1 MYSSSILIQAIL
13 LQKHQITTMAHQPL
27 WNADEY
33 SLQLNSAQE
42 CNYPETPPQEAQR
55 PHHDHA
61 DMDPETPGSLEY
73 NDRDSSAGHSKINGG
88 EEAKKIDGPPC
99 GSSVSKGFTVSKLN
113 AKAPEFIPRGPLSP
127 LQAPTTPPILQ
138 AQQTR
143 PVVSQPLPRL
153 MIPQSPRPQAL
164 QVYSAGSPR
173 MPVQFPTSPAQVGQA
188 CFSASRPLAHG
199 SSPHHSPGA
208 GGLVEYYAEN
218 EASDAENTGSAASS
232 SLAKGGV
239 LTEELRQK
247 IVRQVEYYFS
257 DANLSTNDYLMKFVS
272 KDAEGFVP
280 IPVIASFKKV
290 KSLVSNYALVTA
302 ALRTSS
308 QLVVSEDGK
317 KVRRV
322 TPMSDAE
329 IEELQSRTVVAENL
343 PEDHTNENIEKIF
356 AAVGNVK
363 TVRICHP
370 QAANGSGLSGSRYP
384 RTDMLVSN
392 KLHALVEYETVEQAE
407 KAVAELNDER
417 NWRSGLRVRLLLRRA
432 SKSVHQTKVR
442 KAATE
447 NIDSN
452 GEEEEVSTSEA
463 VNDKQFEDSP
473 HQSERHE
480 FMGDEQHSS
489 EGGRRGRGRGW
500 GRGRGRVQLSV
511 GRSHPVGPPQCSSS
525 SIIEV
530 QGKQPPGPRM
540 PDGTRGFTMGR
551 GKPFASA
558 AV

>member
-1 MYSSSILIQAIL
+1 
-13 LQKHQITTMAHQPL
+13 MAQQPL

-33 SLQLNSAQE
+33 LLQLDLAQE
-42 CNYPETPPQEAQR
+42 YNYPQTPPQQAQR

-61 DMDPETPGSLEY
+61 DMEPETSGSVED
-73 NDRDSSAGHSKINGG
+73 NGRDSPAGDSKINGG
-88 EEAKKIDGPPC
+88 DEAKKIDGSPC
-99 GSSVSKGFTVSKLN
+99 GSSVSKGFTASKLN

-127 LQAPTTPPILQ
+127 LQAPTTPPIMQ
-138 AQQTR
+138 PQQSR

-164 QVYSAGSPR
+164 QVYSTGSPR
-173 MPVQFPTSPAQVGQA
+173 MPVQFPASPAQVGQA
-188 CFSASRPLAHG
+188 CFSATRPLALG
-199 SSPHHSPGA
+199 SSPHHSPG
-208 GGLVEYYAEN
+208 GGLVEYYVEH
-218 EASDAENTGSAASS
+218 EASDAENTGSAAFNTS
-232 SLAKGGV
+232 AKGGV

-272 KDAEGFVP
+272 KDPEGFVP

-290 KSLVSNYALVTA
+290 KSLISNYALVTA

-322 TPMSDAE
+322 SPMSDAE

-356 AAVGNVK
+356 AAVGSVK

-370 QAANGSGLSGSRYP
+370 QANGSSLSGSRYP

-417 NWRSGLRVRLLLRRA
+417 NWRSGLRVRLLLRRMV
-432 SKSVHQTKVR
+432 KSVHQTKVR
-442 KAATE
+442 KPATE

-452 GEEEEVSTSEA
+452 GEEEELSTSEA
-463 VNDKQFEDSP
+463 VNEKQFEDSP

-480 FMGDEQHSS
+480 FMGDEQHFA

-500 GRGRGRVQLSV
+500 GRGRGRGQLIS
-511 GRSHPVGPPQCSSS
+511 GRGHPVGPPQSPSS
-525 SIIEV
+525 SIIEF

-551 GKPFASA
+551 GKSFASET
-558 AV
+558 V

>member
-1 MYSSSILIQAIL
+1 MAQQPPWNAGEYL
-13 LQKHQITTMAHQPL
+13 LQL
-27 WNADEY
+27 D
-33 SLQLNSAQE
+33 SAQE
-42 CNYPETPPQEAQR
+42 SNYPQTPPQQAQR
-55 PHHDHA
+55 PHHDHV
-61 DMDPETPGSLEY
+61 DMDPEATGSMED
-73 NDRDSSAGHSKINGG
+73 NDRDSSAGDSKINGG
-88 EEAKKIDGPPC
+88 EEAKKIDGPQC
-99 GSSVSKGFTVSKLN
+99 GFSVRKGFTVSKLN

-127 LQAPTTPPILQ
+127 LQAPTTPPMLQ
-138 AQQTR
+138 PQQSR

-173 MPVQFPTSPAQVGQA
+173 MPVQFPVSPAQVGPA
-188 CFSASRPLAHG
+188 CFSPARPLVLA
-199 SSPHHSPGA
+199 SSPHHSPG
-208 GGLVEYYAEN
+208 GGLVEYYAEY
-218 EASDAENTGSAASS
+218 EASDAENTGSTASN

-272 KDAEGFVP
+272 KDPEGFVP

-356 AAVGNVK
+356 AAVGSVK
-363 TVRICHP
+363 AVRICHP
-370 QAANGSGLSGSRYP
+370 QAANGSSMSGSRYP

-417 NWRSGLRVRLLLRRA
+417 NWRSGLRVRLLLRRMG
-432 SKSVHQTKVR
+432 KSVHQTKVR
-442 KAATE
+442 KTATE

-480 FMGDEQHSS
+480 FMGDEQHSA

-500 GRGRGRVQLSV
+500 GRGRGRGQLSV
-511 GRSHPVGPPQCSSS
+511 GRGHPVGPPQCSSS
-525 SIIEV
+525 SSSIVEV

-558 AV
+558 TV

>member
-1 MYSSSILIQAIL
+1 MAQQPPWNAHEYL
-13 LQKHQITTMAHQPL
+13 LQL
-27 WNADEY
+27 D
-33 SLQLNSAQE
+33 SAQE
-42 CNYPETPPQEAQR
+42 YNYPQTPPQQEQR

-61 DMDPETPGSLEY
+61 DMEPETSGSVED
-73 NDRDSSAGHSKINGG
+73 NDRDSPAGDSKINGG
-88 EEAKKIDGPPC
+88 EEAKKIDGSPC
-99 GSSVSKGFTVSKLN
+99 GSSVSKGFTASKLN

-127 LQAPTTPPILQ
+127 LQVPTTPPMLQ
-138 AQQTR
+138 PQQSR

-164 QVYSAGSPR
+164 QVYSTGSPR
-173 MPVQFPTSPAQVGQA
+173 MPVQFPASPAQVGQA
-188 CFSASRPLAHG
+188 CISATRPLSLG
-199 SSPHHSPGA
+199 SSPHYSPG
-208 GGLVEYYAEN
+208 GGLVEYYVEH
-218 EASDAENTGSAASS
+218 EASDAENIGNAASS
-232 SLAKGGV
+232 TSAKGGV

-272 KDAEGFVP
+272 KDPEGFVP

-290 KSLVSNYALVTA
+290 KSLISNYALVTA

-356 AAVGNVK
+356 AGVGSVK

-370 QAANGSGLSGSRYP
+370 QAANGSNLSGSRYP

-417 NWRSGLRVRLLLRRA
+417 NWRSGLRVRLLLRRMV
-432 SKSVHQTKVR
+432 KSVHQTKVR
-442 KAATE
+442 KPTTE

-452 GEEEEVSTSEA
+452 GEEEELSTSEA

-480 FMGDEQHSS
+480 FMGDEQHFT

-500 GRGRGRVQLSV
+500 GRGRGRGQLSS
-511 GRSHPVGPPQCSSS
+511 GRGHPVGPPQSSTS
-525 SIIEV
+525 STIEV

-551 GKPFASA
+551 GKPFANEI
-558 AV
+558 V